1 MKLQHNTIAI
11 QQRGIALIFAL
22 ILLVVITLLGL
33 GAMRG
38 TTLMQK
44 IMANFYDR
52 ETSFQSA
59 EAGLTAGAQALA
71 AGTTNI
77 RNCGAGG
84 VTCQA
89 NPFDDGTASANIVN
103 VGSGFF
109 SFSVITS
116 QPQYI
121 IETLGTW
128 ADPTTSTGFGQTANA
143 AQYGAQGATTTAV
156 YYRITARSGDPA
168 SLGDRAVV
176 TLQAM
181 YKQ

>member
-1 MKLQHNTIAI
+1 M
-11 QQRGIALIFAL
+11 ALIFAL

-38 TTLMQK
+38 TALMQK

-52 ETSFQSA
+52 QTAFQSA
-59 EAGLTAGAQALA
+59 EAGLTAGAQALT

-77 RNCGAGG
+77 RNCGPGG
-84 VTCQA
+84 VVCPS
-89 NPFDDGTASANIVN
+89 NPFTDSTASTNIIT
-103 VGSGFF
+103 VGSSIF
-109 SFSVITS
+109 SFSLLVS

-121 IETLGTW
+121 IENLGTW
-128 ADPTTSTGFGQTANA
+128 PDPSTSTGFGQTANA

-156 YYRITARSGDPA
+156 YYRITARSSDTTD
-168 SLGDRAVV
+168 DRAVV

>member
-1 MKLQHNTIAI
+1 MSIQYRILLPR

-52 ETSFQSA
+52 ETAFQSA
-59 EAGLTAGAQALA
+59 EGGLNAGAAALA

-77 RNCGAGG
+77 RNCGPGG
-84 VTCQA
+84 VVCPS
-89 NPFDDGTASANIVN
+89 NPFTDSTASTNIVT
-103 VGSGFF
+103 VTSGLF
-109 SFSVITS
+109 SFAL

-121 IETLGTW
+121 IENLGTW
-128 ADPTTSTGFGQTANA
+128 PDPSTTTGFGQTANA

-156 YYRITARSGDPA
+156 YYRITARSADPGTI
-168 SLGDRAVV
+168 GDRAVV